1 MVILHPPPVAGRQK
15 GGLDMAITLVK
26 GPVEWTNKYYAL
38 STDVKPVGVPIGSR
52 CVETDTGN
60 VYETADGT
68 NWFQL
73 VV

>member
-1 MVILHPPPVAGRQK
+1 
-15 GGLDMAITLVK
+15 MAIVQVK
-26 GPVEWTNKYYAL
+26 GPVDWTEKYYCL
-38 STDVKPVGVPIGSR
+38 STDVKPTDVPVGSK

-60 VYETADGT
+60 VFETADGT

>member
-1 MVILHPPPVAGRQK
+1 
-15 GGLDMAITLVK
+15 MAVVK
-26 GPVEWTNKYYAL
+26 VRDAIAWTDRYYGL
-38 STDVKPVGVPIGSR
+38 STDVKPTGVPIGSR
-52 CVETDTGN
+52 FTETDTGN